1 MTESAARV
9 LLVEDDA
16 AIRGAFTLL
25 LEDCGYAVQ
34 AAGTGADALRLA
46 AAGRPDVV
54 VLDMGLPDTTGVE
67 VARALTASSP
77 DKRIPIVALT
87 GRALE
92 SDRDAAFAAGCVRY
106 LVKPVSTR
114 DLLGA
119 IEELAAG

>member
-1 MTESAARV
+1 V

-25 LEDCGYAVQ
+25 LEDCGYTVQ
-34 AAGTGADALRLA
+34 TAGTGADALRMA

-77 DKRIPIVALT
+77 GRRIPIVALT
-87 GRALE
+87 GRALD
-92 SDRDAAFAAGCVRY
+92 SDRDAAFAAGCARY
-106 LVKPVSTR
+106 FVKPVNTR
-114 DLLGA
+114 ELLGA